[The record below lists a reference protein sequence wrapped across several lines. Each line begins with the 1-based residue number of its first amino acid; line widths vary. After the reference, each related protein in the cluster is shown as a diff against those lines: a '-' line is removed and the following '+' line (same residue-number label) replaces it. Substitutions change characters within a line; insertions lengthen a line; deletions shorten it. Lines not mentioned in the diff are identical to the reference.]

1 MTELSTLER
10 KPLSDLHQIAA
21 QLGIEQYRKYRKP
34 ALAELIYKTATEQA
48 VGQQT
53 DTNGGET
60 TQSTPDSGAVDETG
74 SATVETANGKVVDET
89 VTEPAETHLDPF
101 GEADTTLA
109 PAEKRR
115 EEPQRG
121 RERAEK
127 GDRRQDGRQERDGR
141 QDGRQRDGQQAQS
154 GILDVLPD
162 GFGFLR
168 TNGYSQAKGDVYVST
183 SQIKRFNLRR
193 GDQVVGQIRPARDG
207 EKYPALVRIES
218 VNGHEPQKGR
228 YRTNFD
234 DLTPLYPMDRLRLEW
249 KPNDI
254 APRVV
259 DLVAP
264 IGKGQRGMVVS
275 PPKAGKTTILKQI
288 AQSIAANYPE
298 TKLFVLLADERPEEV
313 TDWERSVEE
322 ATVVSSTFDQ
332 PADNHI
338 AVAELLLERVKRL
351 VEEDEDV
358 VVLLDSITRLA
369 RAYNLAAP
377 ASGRILSGGVDSA
390 ALYPPKK
397 FFGAARNIENGGS
410 LTIIASA
417 LVETGSRMDEVIYE
431 EFKGTGNMELH
442 LERKLA
448 NKRIYPAI
456 NIEDSGTRKEELLM
470 ESAEAQ
476 RVWQVRSILGA
487 LDSNQKIELLIQK
500 LKETRTNAEFLRELQ
515 RVRS

>member
-53 DTNGGET
+53 AKNGDET
-60 TQSTPDSGAVDETG
+60 LQSTPDLEASGAADNT
-74 SATVETANGKVVDET
+74 SPATVETANGKVVDET

-101 GEADTTLA
+101 GEADTALM

-115 EEPQRG
+115 EEPPRG
-121 RERAEK
+121 RERPEK
-127 GDRRQDGRQERDGR
+127 GYRRQDGRQER
-141 QDGRQRDGQQAQS
+141 DGRQRDGQQAQS

-168 TNGYSQAKGDVYVST
+168 TNGYSQGKGDVYVST

-193 GDQVVGQIRPARDG
+193 GDLVVGQIRPARDG

-218 VNGHEPQKGR
+218 VNGHEPQKGQ

-264 IGKGQRGMVVS
+264 IGKGQRGLVVS
-275 PPKAGKTTILKQI
+275 PPKAGKTTILKQV
-288 AQSIAANYPE
+288 AQSIAMNYPE

-351 VEEDEDV
+351 VEDGEDV
-358 VVLLDSITRLA
+358 AVLLDSITRLA

>member
-53 DTNGGET
+53 AKNGDET
-60 TQSTPDSGAVDETG
+60 LQSTPDLEASGAADNTS

-101 GEADTTLA
+101 GEADTALM

-115 EEPQRG
+115 EEPPRG
-121 RERAEK
+121 RERPEK
-127 GDRRQDGRQERDGR
+127 GYRRQDGRQER
-141 QDGRQRDGQQAQS
+141 DGRQRDGQQAQS

-168 TNGYSQAKGDVYVST
+168 TNGYSQGKGDVYVST

-193 GDQVVGQIRPARDG
+193 GDLVVGQIRPARDG

-218 VNGHEPQKGR
+218 VNGHEPQKGQ

-264 IGKGQRGMVVS
+264 IG
-275 PPKAGKTTILKQI
+275 
-288 AQSIAANYPE
+288 
-298 TKLFVLLADERPEEV
+298 
-313 TDWERSVEE
+313 
-322 ATVVSSTFDQ
+322 
-332 PADNHI
+332 
-338 AVAELLLERVKRL
+338 
-351 VEEDEDV
+351 
-358 VVLLDSITRLA
+358 
-369 RAYNLAAP
+369 
-377 ASGRILSGGVDSA
+377 
-390 ALYPPKK
+390 
-397 FFGAARNIENGGS
+397 
-410 LTIIASA
+410 
-417 LVETGSRMDEVIYE
+417 
-431 EFKGTGNMELH
+431 
-442 LERKLA
+442 
-448 NKRIYPAI
+448 
-456 NIEDSGTRKEELLM
+456 
-470 ESAEAQ
+470 
-476 RVWQVRSILGA
+476 
-487 LDSNQKIELLIQK
+487 
-500 LKETRTNAEFLRELQ
+500 
-515 RVRS
+515 